1 IQALLACTAL
11 FFAPLVIFATAS
23 TTPPGAAPAKPTIFV
38 CGDSTSKFAGNET
51 ITSEMQGWG
60 TPTAKFFDS
69 EKVKI
74 NNVGHAGTSS
84 LSYYNGDWP
93 RVLPQIKAGDY
104 VLIVF
109 GINDGST
116 LNGIG
121 EETRPVARGGTR
133 GSAATTPA
141 SPAAV
146 EHTYGWYMA

>member
-1 IQALLACTAL
+1 VLLRVGSRTESSGCDHLPETTMKSCIQVLLACTAL
-11 FFAPLVIFATAS
+11 FLAPLVILAAAS
-23 TTPPGAAPAKPTIFV
+23 TIAAPAAPGKPTIFV

-51 ITSEMQGWG
+51 IASEMQGWG
-60 TPTAKFFDS
+60 TPIAQFFDS

-116 LNGIG
+116 L
-121 EETRPVARGGTR
+121 
-133 GSAATTPA
+133 
-141 SPAAV
+141 
-146 EHTYGWYMA
+146 